1 MAGNNI
7 KLSIIIPYFELKEY
21 TEELLKALAPQV
33 TPEVEIILVDD
44 GSREPFETPYKWC
57 NVIRKKNGG
66 AGSARN
72 VGLDKAKG
80 EYITFIDAD
89 DLVPEYYIKEILK
102 CIDDKA
108 ADVIDLS
115 FRSFD
120 GIHFNHLLSS
130 DYDYLPFPSPSLRVF
145 KKDYIGEIRFS
156 EIKDAAED
164 EDFSRRVGYLR
175 EKNYKHASICRYMYF
190 YRTEVP
196 MSSVKRFRKGLTK
209 TKRIVY
215 FFDHVTKD
223 MSYLLEEF
231 KKEDEVNEVILMTNR
246 CDLPELRR
254 YAQLDSPH
262 ATWANIIRGELYPH
276 ILKIDSPIKAQVVLY
291 RSDLYKIGGF
301 MTFLINFCKEMSDK
315 YDISI
320 VGKKCDHERL
330 KQLLKMVRVE
340 LSGKEIYTDNL
351 IMLSFRD
358 ELPSNVHAK
367 KIIRM
372 VHACKTS
379 PEWFI
384 PRDYDQ
390 LIFVSETAK
399 KSFDEQEAAV
409 IHNFNLSLYKK
420 DCLLLVSATR
430 FPAPDKGIIEDRMRI
445 LAKML
450 NDKGISFT
458 WLNFSD
464 RPMENPPKNF
474 HNVGVSYNMQILLQK
489 ADYLVQLSDSECWSY
504 SCLEALML
512 KTPIICTPFP
522 SAFEMGVIDG
532 VNAHVVPFDMDF
544 DVKKLLNIPHFT
556 FAYDNNEIRRQWI
569 DILGDTKPLHDYVPE
584 ELVEVE
590 VLDGFLDIQQ
600 GRFLDRGERCMMSKQ
615 RADEIRFKLG
625 NKFLKEI

>member
-1 MAGNNI
+1 
-7 KLSIIIPYFELKEY
+7 
-21 TEELLKALAPQV
+21 
-33 TPEVEIILVDD
+33 
-44 GSREPFETPYKWC
+44 
-57 NVIRKKNGG
+57 
-66 AGSARN
+66 
-72 VGLDKAKG
+72 
-80 EYITFIDAD
+80 
-89 DLVPEYYIKEILK
+89 
-102 CIDDKA
+102 
-108 ADVIDLS
+108 
-115 FRSFD
+115 
-120 GIHFNHLLSS
+120 
-130 DYDYLPFPSPSLRVF
+130 
-145 KKDYIGEIRFS
+145 
-156 EIKDAAED
+156 
-164 EDFSRRVGYLR
+164 
-175 EKNYKHASICRYMYF
+175 
-190 YRTEVP
+190 

-246 CDLPELRR
+246 CDIPELRR

-315 YDISI
+315 YDITI

-522 SAFEMGVIDG
+522 SAIEMGVIDG

-556 FAYDNNEIRRQWI
+556 FAYNNNEIRRQWI